1 MSDLDRYF
9 YQQEQPCP
17 VCGQKFPVTKVRKSM
32 LTVDQR
38 DTDLYNHC
46 SPVDPN
52 FYTVIACPHCG
63 YAASDA
69 HFGQVT
75 PQEKPLITQALA
87 GRGTPPDLTGE
98 RDSDRALQAMEQA
111 LFCAQARHAKPS
123 VLAGLYLKAA
133 WVLRAA
139 RDPREPAYLVQALE
153 NYRQAYQSETLPLG
167 KMSELTL
174 TYLIG
179 ELARRTGNLNE
190 AVNWFYQVVNS
201 PEASQE
207 PQILNQARE
216 QWRSTREQA
225 EAVASGKTPAPTPV
239 TADLA
244 ALSAAAPSA
253 SQPASPPAPAEETA
267 PPASVETAPPASV
280 KTEPPG
286 PPAAGAAE
294 TAEDAEPAAPAVRS
308 KVPTALSLYRDQV
321 DWARRVANLCAGI
334 NPRLDLAAV
343 VRSTLQLVQDL
354 DPTDLEAE
362 DEETLTSKLR
372 QKLGLG

>member
-32 LTVDQR
+32 LSVEQR
-38 DTDLYNHC
+38 DTDFYNHC

-69 HFGQVT
+69 TFTEVT

-87 GRGTPPDLTGE
+87 GRGAPPDLTGE
-98 RDSDRALQAMEQA
+98 RDHAQAMKAAEQA
-111 LFCAQARHAKPS
+111 LFCAQARRAKPS
-123 VLAGLYLKAA
+123 VLAGLYLRAA
-133 WVLRAA
+133 WVLRGAK
-139 RDPREPAYLVQALE
+139 DPSEPAYLAQALE

-179 ELARRTGNLNE
+179 ELARRTGSLNE

-201 PEASQE
+201 PDAARE

-216 QWRSTREQA
+216 QWRTTREEA
-225 EAVASGKTPAPTPV
+225 EAVASGKAPASTPA
-239 TADLA
+239 TAV
-244 ALSAAAPSA
+244 STAAAENTVPSPTVQSEA
-253 SQPASPPAPAEETA
+253 AWEPPVLESEPSEPPAPAA
-267 PPASVETAPPASV
+267 
-280 KTEPPG
+280 
-286 PPAAGAAE
+286 
-294 TAEDAEPAAPAVRS
+294 RS

-321 DWARRVANLCAGI
+321 DWARRVANLCAGL

-354 DPTDLEAE
+354 DPTELEAE
-362 DEETLTSKLR
+362 DEETLTHKLR

>member
-9 YQQEQPCP
+9 YQQEQTCP

-32 LTVDQR
+32 LTVEQR

-52 FYTVIACPHCG
+52 FYTVMACPHCG
-63 YAASDA
+63 YASSDA
-69 HFGQVT
+69 HFAEVT
-75 PQEKPLITQALA
+75 PQEKLLITQALA

-98 RDSDRALQAMEQA
+98 RDSTRALQAMEQA

-133 WVLRAA
+133 WVLRADKDA
-139 RDPREPAYLVQALE
+139 REPAYLAQALE
-153 NYRQAYQSETLPLG
+153 NYRQAYQSEPLPLG

-201 PEASQE
+201 PDAARE

-216 QWRSTREQA
+216 QWRTTREQA
-225 EAVASGKTPAPTPV
+225 EAVASGKAPAPTPV
-239 TADLA
+239 TADVA
-244 ALSAAAPSA
+244 AAVTAAPLTSTPTAPTEADSAAP
-253 SQPASPPAPAEETA
+253 TA
-267 PPASVETAPPASV
+267 
-280 KTEPPG
+280 
-286 PPAAGAAE
+286 
-294 TAEDAEPAAPAVRS
+294 RS

-343 VRSTLQLVQDL
+343 VRSTMQLVQDL
-354 DPTDLEAE
+354 DPTDLAAE
-362 DEETLTSKLR
+362 DEETLTRRLR

>member
-1 MSDLDRYF
+1 LSDLDGYF

-32 LTVDQR
+32 LSVEQR
-38 DTDLYNHC
+38 DTDFYNHC

-52 FYTVIACPHCG
+52 HYTVIACPHCG

-69 HFGQVT
+69 TFTEVT

-87 GRGTPPDLTGE
+87 GRGEPPDLTGE
-98 RDSDRALQAMEQA
+98 RDHAQAMKAAEQA
-111 LFCAQARHAKPS
+111 LFCAQARRAKPS
-123 VLAGLYLKAA
+123 VLAGLYLRAA

-139 RDPREPAYLVQALE
+139 KDPSEPAYLAQALE

-201 PEASQE
+201 PDAARE

-216 QWRSTREQA
+216 QWRTTREEA
-225 EAVASGKTPAPTPV
+225 EAVASGKAPAPTPA
-239 TADLA
+239 TAV
-244 ALSAAAPSA
+244 STAAAESTVPAPTPPVSPVDGEEETAVPTVQSEAASEPPVLEPEPSE
-253 SQPASPPAPAEETA
+253 PPAPAA
-267 PPASVETAPPASV
+267 
-280 KTEPPG
+280 
-286 PPAAGAAE
+286 
-294 TAEDAEPAAPAVRS
+294 RS

-321 DWARRVANLCAGI
+321 DWARRVANLCAGL

-343 VRSTLQLVQDL
+343 VRSTLQMVQDL
-354 DPTDLEAE
+354 DPTELEAE
-362 DEETLTSKLR
+362 DEETLTHKLR